1 MKYQEAIDWLYGTQL
16 YGIKLGLE
24 QVRRLL
30 RELSLDG
37 ATEGRRVLHVA
48 GTNGKG
54 SVCAMSDAILRAAGW
69 RSGLF
74 TSPHLV
80 TYRERIR
87 VNGVMIPEAAVSA
100 GLTAIRDLVADW
112 DPHPTFFEISLALA
126 MRHFAAE
133 DCDAIVLETGMGGRL
148 DATNAIDSDVAVITP
163 VGFDHTQWLGET
175 LEAIASEKAGI
186 IKPGR
191 PVLSAVQAPE
201 AAAVIESAAR
211 EKGAPLRWISAD
223 DLPGSLSLK
232 LAGPH
237 QRANAALAKAAVR
250 ALISDISEG
259 AVATGLATVE
269 WPARFQRIGERI
281 VIDGAHNSH
290 AAAVLLDTWR
300 AEMGEMTRATVIFGG
315 VANKD
320 TTETLRT
327 LAPLVAHWIF
337 VKVASQRGLP
347 AEDLREK
354 WENLGLNQEVGSETG
369 ASVAEA
375 IERALAMHGAP
386 PILVTG
392 SLYLA
397 GEAIALLTGG
407 PPFEKSE
414 Q

>member
-1 MKYQEAIDWLYGTQL
+1 
-16 YGIKLGLE
+16 
-24 QVRRLL
+24 
-30 RELSLDG
+30 
-37 ATEGRRVLHVA
+37 
-48 GTNGKG
+48 
-54 SVCAMSDAILRAAGW
+54 
-69 RSGLF
+69 
-74 TSPHLV
+74 
-80 TYRERIR
+80 
-87 VNGVMIPEAAVSA
+87 VNGVMIPETEVAA

-112 DPHPTFFEISLALA
+112 DPHPTFFEITLALA

-148 DATNAIDSDVAVITP
+148 DATNAIESDVVVVTP

-186 IKPGR
+186 IKPAR
-191 PVLSAVQAPE
+191 PVLSAEQALE

-211 EKGAPLRWISAD
+211 EARAPLRWIFPD
-223 DLPGSLSLK
+223 HLTGDLSLN

-237 QRANAALAKAAVR
+237 QRANAALAVAAVQ

-259 AVATGLATVE
+259 AIAAGLATVE
-269 WPARFQRIGERI
+269 WPARFQRIGERV

-300 AEMGEMTRATVIFGG
+300 AEMGGNMRATVIFGG
-315 VANKD
+315 VGSKD
-320 TTETLRT
+320 TAETLRT
-327 LAPLVAHWIF
+327 LAPLAAHWFF

-347 AEDLREK
+347 AEELREK
-354 WENLGLNQEVGSETG
+354 WDNLGLNQEIGSETAAGVGEAMEKARTMPG
-369 ASVAEA
+369 A
-375 IERALAMHGAP
+375 R

-397 GEAIALLTGG
+397 GESIALLTGG